1 MSCALGRTP
10 SKAVSLME
18 DISVI
23 CNAGD
28 YGSEFEYDS
37 EIEKQRKKRE
47 DLAKP
52 VARKQTKL
60 PEKGEVTE
68 EYSREVNRHERFH
81 LLSLDAYARHK
92 KFINDYLLYYGGCRK
107 EFVRDSSRD
116 KTDYD
121 VLRENHKFLWS
132 DEDDVE
138 QSWEKRLA
146 KRYHDKL
153 FKEYCIG
160 DLSRYKENKIALRW
174 RIESEV
180 VSGKGQFVCG
190 EKRCEV
196 VDQLRSWEVNF
207 AYVELNQRK
216 NALVKIRLCPECSH
230 KLNYHHRRR
239 EVKKRKM
246 ERKQLGSE
254 DGMKKRK
261 REEESTEAPASSEDA
276 ATAPAASDKGEAAVA
291 VDKATGATSNEE
303 TALWSQSAPITDDK
317 PREDEFEEYFE
328 DMFL

>member
-1 MSCALGRTP
+1 MSCTFDGTP
-10 SKAVSLME
+10 RKAIFIME
-18 DISVI
+18 DVSQI

-37 EIEKQRKKRE
+37 EIEKKRKKRE
-47 DLAKP
+47 DLAKSG
-52 VARKQTKL
+52 ARKQTKL

-92 KFINDYLLYYGGCRK
+92 KFINDYLLYYGGSRK

-121 VLRENHKFLWS
+121 VLRENHKFLWT

-160 DLSRYKENKIALRW
+160 DLIRYKENKIALRW

-180 VSGKGQFVCG
+180 VNGKGQFVCG

-207 AYVELNQRK
+207 AYVEQNQKK
-216 NALVKIRLCPECSH
+216 NALVKIRLCPECSQ

-239 EVKKRKM
+239 EVKKRKL
-246 ERKQLGSE
+246 ERKLGTE
-254 DGMKKRK
+254 DGAKKRK
-261 REEESTEAPASSEDA
+261 RDEESTEDPTSVAAA
-276 ATAPAASDKGEAAVA
+276 ATAAAAADKGDDAAAVT
-291 VDKATGATSNEE
+291 KATGATSNEE
-303 TALWSQSAPITDDK
+303 TNLWSQTAPIIDDK